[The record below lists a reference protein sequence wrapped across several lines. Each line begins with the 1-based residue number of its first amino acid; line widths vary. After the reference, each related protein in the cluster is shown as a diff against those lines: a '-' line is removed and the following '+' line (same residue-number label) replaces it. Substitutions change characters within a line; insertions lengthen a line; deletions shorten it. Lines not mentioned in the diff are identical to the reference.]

1 MFNDMHCFL
10 ISLVSHT
17 RIHCE
22 SQMYQIIC
30 YLLFVEVLVQHSL
43 VLYKESCS
51 HCFSNEYCFQPDN
64 SLLSTFRFCAIHFYH
79 TLVILPLFVLPSH
92 LIYSFCFPHS
102 FCPSYLFVIP
112 SIGWH
117 PYLWNQKPEKF
128 PQTTKHDCPGN
139 LSSEGPKGATSLS
152 PKMCHSV
159 TPPSSRRWLGYD
171 SLYARHSGQTVRWHY
186 LLFFP
191 VWFYSERSSLHM
203 LLVVTIAFL
212 PLSLWWHF
220 LCSFPFAFKTNY
232 IKLLVSFRTGVGEWL
247 NYPK

>member
-79 TLVILPLFVLPSH
+79 TCYSATFCSSLPPNLLFLLPSF
-92 LIYSFCFPHS
+92 LLPF
-102 FCPSYLFVIP
+102 LFICDSKHWLTSLLV
-112 SIGWH
+112 
-117 PYLWNQKPEKF
+117 KPETRKV
-128 PQTTKHDCPGN
+128 
-139 LSSEGPKGATSLS
+139 S
-152 PKMCHSV
+152 
-159 TPPSSRRWLGYD
+159 
-171 SLYARHSGQTVRWHY
+171 
-186 LLFFP
+186 
-191 VWFYSERSSLHM
+191 
-203 LLVVTIAFL
+203 
-212 PLSLWWHF
+212 
-220 LCSFPFAFKTNY
+220 TNH
-232 IKLLVSFRTGVGEWL
+232 KA
-247 NYPK
+247 